1 MKTSTTKAYVEVLE
15 LLKYIP
21 KEQYELIP
29 KEKINVFQE
38 FKDNNYN
45 WKYNETKELIEQDIM
60 PETKALITILYEDY
74 WATEN
79 QKIILMN
86 MERKAYQRIEDKKR
100 VLYNPND
107 IFKRNKTKTDV
118 QVVEYKEPKLFQ
130 KIFEKLLRIFTKNT

>member
-1 MKTSTTKAYVEVLE
+1 MKTSTRKAYVELLE

-60 PETKALITILYEDY
+60 PETKAIITILYEDY
-74 WATEN
+74 WATES
-79 QKIILMN
+79 QKKVLMKK
-86 MERKAYQRIEDKKR
+86 EKEAYQRIEDKKR
-100 VLYNPND
+100 TLYNPNN
-107 IFKRNKTKTDV
+107 IFKRNKKKIDV
-118 QVVEYKEPKLFQ
+118 HMVEYKEKKWYQ
-130 KIFEKLLRIFTKNT
+130 KIFEKLLNIFTKK